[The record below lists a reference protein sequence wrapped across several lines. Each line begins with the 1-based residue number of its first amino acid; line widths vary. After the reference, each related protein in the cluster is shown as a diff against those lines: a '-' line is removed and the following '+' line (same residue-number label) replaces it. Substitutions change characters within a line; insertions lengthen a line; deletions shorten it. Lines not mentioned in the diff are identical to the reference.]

1 MQWTRQVVLFT
12 RKKRSCQQS
21 WVENLTRNSLV
32 FFLFKTITMAYGNR
46 IKKDIYLTP
55 DEMKYVEMKQKEYGY
70 NFSRLAR
77 YALLHLDDTSAKKK
91 IEVCSDHNAKLEER
105 KRELAA
111 IGNNINQIAHQVN
124 IFAIDGLIPEEY
136 VVKVIIPE
144 IENIRQLLSK
154 IDTDQILIK
163 KRLYT

>member
-1 MQWTRQVVLFT
+1 MQWTRQVVLFGT
-12 RKKRSCQQS
+12 KKRSCQLS
-21 WVENLTRNSLV
+21 WGRKLTRNSLI
-32 FFLFKTITMAYGNR
+32 FFLNPLIMKQGNR
-46 IKKDIYLTP
+46 ILKKVYLT
-55 DEMKYVEMKQKEYGY
+55 EAETQYVQMKQKEYGY

-91 IEVCSDHNAKLEER
+91 IEVCSDHNAKLEDR

-144 IENIRQLLSK
+144 IESIRQLLSK

>member
-1 MQWTRQVVLFT
+1 MKQ
-12 RKKRSCQQS
+12 
-21 WVENLTRNSLV
+21 
-32 FFLFKTITMAYGNR
+32 GNR
-46 IKKDIYLTP
+46 ILKKVYLT
-55 DEMKYVEMKQKEYGY
+55 EAETQYVQMKQKEYGY

-91 IEVCSDHNAKLEER
+91 IEVCSDHNAKLEDR

-144 IENIRQLLSK
+144 IESIRQLLSK